1 MLVVLAVFG
10 LAVLWTFMSP
20 GTSNE
25 TYTYSQLLDDVA
37 AGNVES
43 ITQEGTTLTVA
54 LDSQDAGEDDDRR
67 LRGHQLPRRGVRGR
81 RRPR

>member
-37 AGNVES
+37 VRRNVES
-43 ITQEGTTLTVA
+43 ITQEGTTLTVK
-54 LDSQDAGEDDDRR
+54 LVEPGAGQDDDRR
-67 LRGHQLPRRGVRGR
+67 VRGHQLPRGGLRGR
-81 RRPR
+81 R